1 MTNTKKARA
10 KWTALLAIA
19 GASVCGV
26 ANAGPMTWTDY
37 YDFRPDVLLGP
48 GDTKSFTHDITDG
61 PNGFNR
67 NTDNV
72 SSYQLVFDLY
82 DDRYDGNKTSK
93 ETAVAWLGS
102 TGQYGFNL
110 SGTEYGGWT
119 LIGALQLE
127 LTGRLTVAI
136 SSLLGDFY
144 LGSSTLT
151 VKGTSPNSSSVPEPG
166 TLALFGTA
174 LLGFGLIR
182 RKRAARQA

>member
-1 MTNTKKARA
+1 MTNTKKA

-19 GASVCGV
+19 GASLCGV

-37 YDFRPDVLLGP
+37 YDFRPDVMLQQ

-67 NTDNV
+67 LTDDV

-82 DDRYDGNKTSK
+82 DDKNDTTRNSK

-102 TGQYGFNL
+102 SGQYDFNL

-144 LGSSTLT
+144 LGSSTLN
-151 VKGTSPNSSSVPEPG
+151 VQGTSRNASSVPEPG

-182 RKRAARQA
+182 RKRAAR